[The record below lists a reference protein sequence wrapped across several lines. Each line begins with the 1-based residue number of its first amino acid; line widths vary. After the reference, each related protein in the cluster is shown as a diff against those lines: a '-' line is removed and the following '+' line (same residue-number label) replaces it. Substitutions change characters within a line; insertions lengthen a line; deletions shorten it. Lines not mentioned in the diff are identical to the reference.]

1 MKKLFLFL
9 LYVCLPLIAHIANA
23 QKEANQKKSISSPT
37 SGLVENTFVEG
48 MRLFIKSDYPEAIA
62 VWEALLQKEKN
73 DPAIYFYLAKA
84 HLEVKNASST
94 LQYAKEANR
103 LSPHSL
109 DYGLFYADLLTA
121 DHKFSEAIE
130 CLVQLAQFDEGRF
143 DVNIRLA
150 QAYLF
155 QEQYDLAQGALN
167 KLNPA
172 YDELSEIYR
181 MKQLVFL
188 KQNNFIQMI
197 EEGEHLVM
205 DNPEETLFSWEFF
218 GILDF
223 SKWPDAENQLRKL
236 TEKYPEMGQ
245 SHLFLAKYYLEKNR
259 LDLTFQSIAN
269 SLKDPLIEESM
280 VKYMTMNAFSAIKQ
294 KQDVEGASA
303 LIDQVLKV
311 FPSNAKF
318 LSLKGNLLANLDEL
332 PAAQVFYVKSIRL
345 DPDKMDIWQR
355 LIEIDFQLERVDSVI
370 VHVEEALTIF
380 PNQGYLYF
388 QLGFAQFMKSKNFQ
402 ALASLET
409 ASAYVNSKDPW
420 YPQLYS
426 ILGDNY
432 HSMGRH
438 KESDESFDKVLAVD
452 PDDEHVLNNYSYYLS
467 IRKVNLEKAAQ
478 MSKILVEKFPDNG
491 TYLDTYAW
499 VMFQKAEYNLA
510 VKYLERAVLGDKM
523 ESSIV
528 WEHYGDALSMANRTE
543 DALKA
548 WKKAKSL
555 PGSSIIL
562 DKKIQM
568 KQYSEN

>member
-1 MKKLFLFL
+1 
-9 LYVCLPLIAHIANA
+9 
-23 QKEANQKKSISSPT
+23 
-37 SGLVENTFVEG
+37 
-48 MRLFIKSDYPEAIA
+48 
-62 VWEALLQKEKN
+62 
-73 DPAIYFYLAKA
+73 
-84 HLEVKNASST
+84 
-94 LQYAKEANR
+94 
-103 LSPHSL
+103 
-109 DYGLFYADLLTA
+109 
-121 DHKFSEAIE
+121 
-130 CLVQLAQFDEGRF
+130 
-143 DVNIRLA
+143 
-150 QAYLF
+150 
-155 QEQYDLAQGALN
+155 
-167 KLNPA
+167 
-172 YDELSEIYR
+172 
-181 MKQLVFL
+181 
-188 KQNNFIQMI
+188 
-197 EEGEHLVM
+197 
-205 DNPEETLFSWEFF
+205 
-218 GILDF
+218 
-223 SKWPDAENQLRKL
+223 
-236 TEKYPEMGQ
+236 
-245 SHLFLAKYYLEKNR
+245 
-259 LDLTFQSIAN
+259 
-269 SLKDPLIEESM
+269 LKDPLIEESM

-467 IRKVNLEKAAQ
+467 LRKVNLEKAAQ